1 MNKKQIIIIGILVV
15 CIIVV
20 GIFLI
25 IQKNQNQEINEIEPA
40 EEITEEQMRSTIV
53 TLYYQNKE
61 TKELM
66 PEGRMVDAK
75 ELLTNPYV
83 VLTELL
89 AGEPKNEKLQTVIP
103 SGTKVLKAE
112 LKGDIVYLDLSNEF
126 IDNHTNELEAEN
138 NTINAIVN
146 TLTELN
152 EVNGVKILI
161 KGQENKSFKDE
172 KINFK
177 EVFKKINSTNSE
189 QENKNEIT
197 NKQL

>member
-1 MNKKQIIIIGILVV
+1 MSKKQIIIIGILIT

-25 IQKNQNQEINEIEPA
+25 IQKNKNEEFNEIEPA

-61 TKELM
+61 TNELM

-83 VLTELL
+83 VLIELL
-89 AGEPKNEKLQTVIP
+89 AVEPKNEKLESVIP

-112 LKGDIVYLDLSNEF
+112 LQGDIVYLDLSNEF
-126 IDNHTNELEAEN
+126 IDNHKDGVEAEN
-138 NTINAIVN
+138 NTIYAIVN

-161 KGQENKSFKDE
+161 NGQENKCFKDE

-177 EVFKKINSTNSE
+177 EVFKKINNTNKEE
-189 QENKNEIT
+189 QNEIT
-197 NKQL
+197 DNQL